1 MENIMTLIASTL
13 FIAALLLS
21 VYTMLMT
28 AAQAR
33 PRIEQVIAERNAVG
47 AQLRVIRL
55 GEVRRTGVMYPQAI
69 IVPFAPRA
77 SRHSNTQD
85 YVRATETLK
94 LAA

>member
-33 PRIEQVIAERNAVG
+33 PRIEQVVAQRNTVTL
-47 AQLRVIRL
+47 QPRVIRL
-55 GEVRRTGVMYPQAI
+55 GEVRRTSFIRPQAV
-69 IVPFAPRA
+69 IVPFTPRA
-77 SRHSNTQD
+77 VHRSYTG
-85 YVRATETLK
+85 VVEPIK